1 MAYVE
6 NCNANAQF
14 QCSDTQKNIFLIG
27 DSIRQGYCATVKEK
41 LSSKAQ
47 VFYVGDNCRNTQ
59 YVITNLKTW
68 ANMFS
73 NPNMVDI
80 VHFNCGHWDVAHWC
94 GGELPLTSE
103 QEYKRNIKIII
114 DMIKKLFPNAKIIF
128 ATTTAMNPNGTIGIN
143 PRTTAQIANYNDIA
157 CDVAGENGVLIN
169 DLFAITNNWE
179 SDCYADYCHFTPNA
193 FESLGMIVAE
203 TLNL

>member
-47 VFYVGDNCRNTQ
+47 VFYVGDKCRNTQ

-179 SDCYADYCHFTPNA
+179 SDCYADYCHFTPKA

>member
-179 SDCYADYCHFTPNA
+179 SDCYADYCHFTPKA